1 MGQGV
6 LARVLSA
13 LPPPDDPRVLVG
25 TSHADDAGVFRLS
38 AEEALIGTLD
48 FFTPIVD
55 DPYLYGSIAAANS
68 LSDVY
73 AMGGEPLFALAIA
86 AFPEDGKILPYL
98 ADVMAGAAD
107 KAKEAGVCI
116 IGGHTIKDK
125 EPKFGLSVTGRVHPD
140 RMWHNRGA
148 KPGDEIVLTKP
159 LGTGIATSAI
169 RWGICPK
176 GTEGAVIASMARLN
190 ANASKAGREVGI
202 STATDVT
209 GFGLIGHLLEVL
221 EGSELAAEIRLADVP
236 VFDGVRDLMRRKRVA
251 ALLGKRRFPGSE
263 WIHATFGKHPI
274 PGGTHQNMTHQLG
287 RVRFP
292 PMLPAEEVFLLS
304 DPQTSG
310 GLLMFVPT
318 ASAGALCAALRAAG
332 EGAWRIGRTLD
343 AGDLELQ
350 RITVI

>member
-1 MGQGV
+1 M
-6 LARVLSA
+6 LSA

-38 AEEALIGTLD
+38 GEEALIGTLD

-55 DPYLYGSIAAANS
+55 DPYLYGAIAAANS

-86 AFPEDGKILPYL
+86 AFPEDAKVLTHL
-98 ADVMAGAAD
+98 ADVMTGASD
-107 KAKEAGVCI
+107 KAREAGICI
-116 IGGHTIKDK
+116 IGGHTIKDR

-148 KPGDEIVLTKP
+148 KPGDAIVLTKP

-169 RWGICPK
+169 KWGICPK
-176 GTEGAVIASMARLN
+176 GTEAAVVASMSRLN
-190 ANASKAGREVGI
+190 ANASNAGRAVGI

-209 GFGLIGHLLEVL
+209 GFGLVGHLLEVL
-221 EGSELAAEIRLADVP
+221 EGSGLAAEIRLADVP
-236 VFDGVRDLMRRKRVA
+236 VFDGVRDLMRRKRVD
-251 ALLGKRRFPGSE
+251 ALTGKRFPGSE
-263 WIHATFGKHPI
+263 WIHATFGGHLI

-292 PMLPAEEVFLLS
+292 PNLPAAEAFLLS

-310 GLLMFVPT
+310 GLLMFVPE
-318 ASAGALCAALRAAG
+318 ASAEALCDALRAAG
-332 EGAWRIGRTLD
+332 EGAWRIGRTLV
-343 AGDLELQ
+343 AGDFPMQ
-350 RITVI
+350 RITVL

>member
-1 MGQGV
+1 
-6 LARVLSA
+6 VLSA

-55 DPYLYGSIAAANS
+55 DPYLYGAIAAANS

-86 AFPEDGKILPYL
+86 AFPEDAKILTHL
-98 ADVMAGAAD
+98 ADVMAGASD
-107 KAKEAGVCI
+107 KAREAGICI

-148 KPGDEIVLTKP
+148 KPGDAIVLTKP

-169 RWGICPK
+169 KWGICPK
-176 GTEGAVIASMARLN
+176 GTEAAVVASMSRLN
-190 ANASKAGREVGI
+190 ANASNAGRAVGI

-209 GFGLIGHLLEVL
+209 GFGLVGHLLEVL
-221 EGSELAAEIRLADVP
+221 EGSGLAAEIRLADVP
-236 VFDGVRDLMRRKRVA
+236 VFDGVRDLMRRKRVD
-251 ALLGKRRFPGSE
+251 ALTGKRFPGSE
-263 WIHATFGKHPI
+263 WIHATFGGHPI

-292 PMLPAEEVFLLS
+292 PNLPAEEAFLLS

-310 GLLMFVPT
+310 GLLMFVPE
-318 ASAGALCAALRAAG
+318 ASAEALCDALRAAG
-332 EGAWRIGRTLD
+332 EGAWRIGRTLV
-343 AGDLELQ
+343 AGDLPMQ
-350 RITVI
+350 RITVL

>member
-1 MGQGV
+1 MGQGD

-25 TSHADDAGVFRLS
+25 SSHADDAGVFRLS

-107 KAKEAGVCI
+107 KAKEAGICI

-148 KPGDEIVLTKP
+148 KPGDAIVLTKP

-169 RWGICPK
+169 QWGICPK

-221 EGSELAAEIRLADVP
+221 EGSGLAAEIRLADVP
-236 VFDGVRDLMRRKRVA
+236 VFEGVRDLMRRKHVDS
-251 ALLGKRRFPGSE
+251 LPGTRRFPGSE
-263 WIHATFGKHPI
+263 WIHATFGRHPI

-287 RVRFP
+287 HVRFP

-310 GLLMFVPT
+310 GLLMFVPP
-318 ASAGALCAALRAAG
+318 ASAGALCDALRAAG

-343 AGDLELQ
+343 AGDLDMQ

>member
-1 MGQGV
+1 M
-6 LARVLSA
+6 LSA

-55 DPYLYGSIAAANS
+55 DPFVYGSIAAANS

-86 AFPEDGKILPYL
+86 AFPEDEKTLPLL

-107 KAKEAGVCI
+107 KAREAGICI

-140 RMWHNRGA
+140 RIWHNRGA
-148 KPGDEIVLTKP
+148 KAGDAIVLTKP

-169 RWGICPK
+169 KWGICPK
-176 GTEGAVIASMARLN
+176 ETGEAVIDSMSRLN
-190 ANASKAGREVGI
+190 AGASKAGHEAGI

-209 GFGLIGHLLEVL
+209 GFGLIGHLLEVM
-221 EGSELAAEIRLADVP
+221 EGSGLAAEIRMADVP
-236 VFDGVRDLMRRKRVA
+236 VFPGVRELMKRKRVD
-251 ALLGKRRFPGSE
+251 ALTGAKPFPGSE
-263 WIHATFGKHPI
+263 WVHATFGQHPI
-274 PGGTHQNMTHQLG
+274 PAGTRQNMAHQVG

-292 PMLPAEEVFLLS
+292 PLLPAEEAYILS

-310 GLLMFVPT
+310 GLLMFVPEEK
-318 ASAGALCAALRAAG
+318 AGMLCDALRREGA
-332 EGAWRIGRTLD
+332 GAWRIGRTME
-343 AGDLELQ
+343 AGPLAIE
-350 RITVI
+350 RITVT

>member
-1 MGQGV
+1 M
-6 LARVLSA
+6 LSA

-107 KAKEAGVCI
+107 KAKEAGICI
-116 IGGHTIKDK
+116 IGGHTVKDK

-148 KPGDEIVLTKP
+148 KPGDAIVLTKP

-169 RWGICPK
+169 KWGICPK
-176 GTEGAVIASMARLN
+176 ETEEAVIASMGRLN

-221 EGSELAAEIRLADVP
+221 EGSGLTAEVRRQDVP
-236 VFDGVRDLMRRKRVA
+236 VFPGVRDLMRRKRVG
-251 ALLGKRRFPGSE
+251 ALAGVRSFPGSE
-263 WIHATFGKHPI
+263 WIHGAFGGHPI
-274 PGGTHQNMTHQLG
+274 PGGTHQNMAYQIG
-287 RVRFP
+287 RVRLP
-292 PMLPAEEVFLLS
+292 PMLPADEGYLLS

-310 GLLMFVPT
+310 GLLMFVPE
-318 ASAGALCAALRAAG
+318 ASAEALCDALRAAG
-332 EGAWRIGRTLD
+332 EGAWRIGRTLA
-343 AGDLELQ
+343 AGDLAMQ

>member
-1 MGQGV
+1 
-6 LARVLSA
+6 VLSA

-86 AFPEDGKILPYL
+86 AFPEDEKILPYL
-98 ADVMAGAAD
+98 ADVMAGAAG

-116 IGGHTIKDK
+116 IGGHTVKDK

-148 KPGDEIVLTKP
+148 KPGDAIVLTKP

-169 RWGICPK
+169 KWGICPK
-176 GTEGAVIASMARLN
+176 GTEEAVIASMARLN
-190 ANASKAGREVGI
+190 AYASKAGREVGI

-209 GFGLIGHLLEVL
+209 GFGLIGHLLEVV
-221 EGSELAAEIRLADVP
+221 EGSGIAAEIRLADVP
-236 VFDGVRDLMRRKRVA
+236 VFHGVRELMRRKRVD
-251 ALLGKRRFPGSE
+251 ALTGRWRFPGSE
-263 WIHATFGKHPI
+263 WIHATFGGHPI
-274 PGGTHQNMTHQLG
+274 PGGTHQNITHQLG

-292 PMLPAEEVFLLS
+292 PMLPPEEAFLLS

-310 GLLMFVPT
+310 GLLRFVPE
-318 ASAGALCAALRAAG
+318 ASAEALCDALRSAG
-332 EGAWRIGRTLD
+332 EGAWRIGRTLE
-343 AGDLELQ
+343 AGDLPMQ
-350 RITVI
+350 RITVL

>member
-1 MGQGV
+1 M
-6 LARVLSA
+6 LSA

-55 DPYLYGSIAAANS
+55 DPFLYGAIAAANS

-86 AFPEDGKILPYL
+86 AFPEDEKILPYL
-98 ADVMAGAAD
+98 ADVMAGAAA
-107 KAKEAGVCI
+107 KAKEAGICI
-116 IGGHTIKDK
+116 IGGHTVKDK

-148 KPGDEIVLTKP
+148 KAGDVIVLTKP

-169 RWGICPK
+169 KWGICPK
-176 GTEGAVIASMARLN
+176 ETEEAVTGSMARLN
-190 ANASKAGREVGI
+190 ANAAKAGRQIGI

-209 GFGLIGHLLEVL
+209 GFGLIGHLLEVV
-221 EGSELAAEIRLADVP
+221 EGSGLAAEIRRQDVP
-236 VFDGVRDLMRRKRVA
+236 VFPGVRKLMGRKRVD
-251 ALLGKRRFPGSE
+251 ALTGGRSFPGSE
-263 WIHATFGKHPI
+263 WVHATFGGHPI
-274 PGGTHQNMTHQLG
+274 PGGTHQNMAHQVG
-287 RVRFP
+287 RVRLAP
-292 PMLPAEEVFLLS
+292 LLPVEEAYLLS

-310 GLLMFVPT
+310 GLLMFVPE
-318 ASAGALCAALRAAG
+318 ASAEALCDALRAAG
-332 EGAWRIGRTLD
+332 EGAWRIGRTLP
-343 AGDLELQ
+343 AGDLEMQ